1 VQALCSLFD
10 VPSSTYYERENNK
23 DSIDAERIRQR
34 SVVTQLFNASN
45 GSAGQRTLVT
55 QLSVLGMVLGRY
67 KVSKLMK
74 EAQLISR
81 QPGPHK
87 YKAGGVQHPTVENKL
102 QRQFHVQ
109 APNQVWCGDITYVW
123 TGKQWAYLAVVIDL
137 YARKVIGWAI
147 SSNPDSALAIKAL
160 NMAYSLRGQ
169 PKGVMFHSDQGCQ
182 YSSLAYQQQL
192 WRKRFVQSMSRRGN
206 CWDNA
211 PMERLFRSYKS
222 EWMPRH
228 GYRNLDEA
236 IKDIGYYLMSYY
248 NQQRPHSYNGGLTPV
263 QAEKRLNKLSGN
275 S

>member
-1 VQALCSLFD
+1 M
-10 VPSSTYYERENNK
+10 PSSTYYERENNK

-55 QLSVLGMVLGRY
+55 KLAVLGMVLGRY
-67 KVSKLMK
+67 KVSKLMN

-87 YKAGGVQHPTVENKL
+87 YKVGGAQHPTVENKL
-102 QRQFHVQ
+102 QRQFNVQ

-123 TGKQWAYLAVVIDL
+123 TGKQWAYLAVIIDL
-137 YARKVIGWAI
+137 YARKVIGWAM

-222 EWMPRH
+222 EWMPKQ

-236 IKDIGYYLMSYY
+236 TKDIGYYLMSYY
-248 NQQRPHSYNGGLTPV
+248 NQQRPHSYNGGLTPS

>member
-1 VQALCSLFD
+1 MR
-10 VPSSTYYERENNK
+10 PSTYYERENNK
-23 DSIDAERIRQR
+23 NTIDAERIRQR

-45 GSAGQRTLVT
+45 GSAGQRTLVK
-55 QLSVLGMVLGRY
+55 QLSVLGMVMGRY
-67 KVSKLMK
+67 KIAKLMS
-74 EAQLISR
+74 EAQLISK

-87 YKAGGVQHPTVENKL
+87 YKAGGAQHPTVGNKL
-102 QRQFHVQ
+102 QRQFNVQ
-109 APNQVWCGDITYVW
+109 APNQIWCGDITYVW
-123 TGKQWAYLAVVIDL
+123 TGKHWAYLAVVIDL

-182 YSSLAYQQQL
+182 YSSLVYQQQL
-192 WRKRFVQSMSRRGN
+192 WRKRFIQSMSRRGN

-222 EWMPRH
+222 EWMPKQ

-236 IKDIGYYLMSYY
+236 TKDIGYYLMSYY

>member
-1 VQALCSLFD
+1 MQALCDLFG
-10 VPSSTYYERENNK
+10 VPSSTYYEREKNK
-23 DSIDAERIRQR
+23 DNIDAERIRQR

-45 GSAGQRTLVT
+45 GSAGQRTLVM
-55 QLSVLGMVLGRY
+55 QLAVLGMVLGRY
-67 KVSKLMK
+67 KVSKLMN

-87 YKAGGVQHPTVENKL
+87 YKAGGTQHPTVENKL
-102 QRQFHVQ
+102 QRQFTVQ
-109 APNQVWCGDITYVW
+109 ELNQVWCGDITYVW

-222 EWMPRH
+222 EWMPKQ

-236 IKDIGYYLMSYY
+236 TKDISYYLMTYY

>member
-1 VQALCSLFD
+1 MQILCSLFD
-10 VPSSTYYERENNK
+10 VPSSTYYEREKNK
-23 DSIDAERIRQR
+23 DNIDAERIRQR

-55 QLSVLGMVLGRY
+55 QLAVLGLVMGRY
-67 KVSKLMK
+67 KVSKLMN

-87 YKAGGVQHPTVENKL
+87 YKTGGTQHPTVENKL
-102 QRQFHVQ
+102 QRQFTVQ

-123 TGKQWAYLAVVIDL
+123 TSKQWAYLAVVIDL
-137 YARKVIGWAI
+137 YARRVIGWAI
-147 SSNPDSALAIKAL
+147 SSSPDSALAIKAL

-169 PKGVMFHSDQGCQ
+169 PKDVMFHSDQGCQ

-222 EWMPRH
+222 EWMPKQ
-228 GYRNLDEA
+228 GYQNLDEA
-236 IKDIGYYLMSYY
+236 TKDISYYLMSYY

>member
-1 VQALCSLFD
+1 MQVLCGLFD
-10 VPSSTYYERENNK
+10 VPPSTYYEREGK
-23 DSIDAERIRQR
+23 KRHIDAERIRQR
-34 SVVTQLFNASN
+34 AVVTQLFNASN

-55 QLSVLGMVLGRY
+55 QLAVLGMVLGRY
-67 KVSKLMK
+67 KVASLMSEAKLV
-74 EAQLISR
+74 SR

-87 YKAGGVQHPTVENKL
+87 YKTGGAVHQLVENKL
-102 QRQFHVQ
+102 QRQFNVQ

-123 TGKQWAYLAVVIDL
+123 TGKQWAYLAVIIDL
-137 YARKVIGWAI
+137 YARRVIGWAV
-147 SSNPDSALAIKAL
+147 SRSPNSALTIKAL

-211 PMERLFRSYKS
+211 PMERVFRSYKS
-222 EWMPRH
+222 EWMPKE
-228 GYRNLDEA
+228 GYRNLNEA

-248 NQQRPHSYNGGLTPV
+248 NEQRPHSYNGGLTPV

>member
-1 VQALCSLFD
+1 MQVLCSLFD
-10 VPSSTYYERENNK
+10 VPSSTYYEREKNK
-23 DSIDAERIRQR
+23 DNIDAERIRQR

-45 GSAGQRTLVT
+45 GSAGQRTLVA
-55 QLSVLGMVLGRY
+55 QLAVLGLVMGRY
-67 KVSKLMK
+67 KVSKLMN

-87 YKAGGVQHPTVENKL
+87 YKTGGTQHPTVENKL
-102 QRQFHVQ
+102 QRQFTVQ
-109 APNQVWCGDITYVW
+109 APDQVWCGDITYVW
-123 TGKQWAYLAVVIDL
+123 TSKQWAYLAVVIDL
-137 YARKVIGWAI
+137 YARRVIGWAI
-147 SSNPDSALAIKAL
+147 SSNPDSALATKAL

-169 PKGVMFHSDQGCQ
+169 PKDVMFHSDQGCQ

-222 EWMPRH
+222 EWMPKQ
-228 GYRNLDEA
+228 GYQNLDEA
-236 IKDIGYYLMSYY
+236 TKDISYYLMTYY